1 MAFVA
6 RFFQLSPPVAGATPL
21 PLPSA
26 HAPFHDNDACAVG
39 QEIKASGEWQLYEP
53 TRIAETRARCPRC
66 TELANASP
74 QAART

>member
-6 RFFQLSPPVAGATPL
+6 RFFHLLPPVAEAAPLTP
-21 PLPSA
+21 PP
-26 HAPFHDNDACAVG
+26 APFHDNDACAVG

-53 TRIAETRARCPRC
+53 TRVAETRACCPRC

>member
-6 RFFQLSPPVAGATPL
+6 RFFHLSPPVVGATP
-21 PLPSA
+21 PA
-26 HAPFHDNDACAVG
+26 RVPFHDNDACAVG
-39 QEIKASGEWQLYEP
+39 QEIKASGEWRLYEP
-53 TRIAETRARCPRC
+53 TRIAETRARCPHC